1 MMTTHQDHD
10 TVPPIVRMYKTYPR
24 ARKNLLL
31 VIAGNDADLRVLH
44 LW

>member
-10 TVPPIVRMYKTYPR
+10 TVPRIVRMYETYPR

-31 VIAGNDADLRVLH
+31 VIVGNDADLHVIH